1 VFNYVV
7 ATALGLCTLVYV
19 LVSLTSI
26 ATWGDTLSTNVLNNL
41 SVAAMSPLIG
51 RVAATVVALVV
62 RLSYF
67 VSIIGSFVFTLHPLR
82 ICTFEVGG
90 C

>member
-82 ICTFEVGG
+82 ICTFEVGS
-90 C
+90 